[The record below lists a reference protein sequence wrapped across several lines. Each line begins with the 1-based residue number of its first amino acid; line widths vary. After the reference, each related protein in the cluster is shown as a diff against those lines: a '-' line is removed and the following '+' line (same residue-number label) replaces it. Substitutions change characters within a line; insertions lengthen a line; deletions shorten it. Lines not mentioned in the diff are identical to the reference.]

1 MADLSTKISNAAN
14 SADLEMSAFLN
25 SGLNDAEKGSYVG
38 GNTAEALDRVKAMKE
53 DKFKYLMGDLTGADN
68 NITSTAFYVTRT
80 QDLITM
86 SNDID
91 EIAKRQLLTSDLN
104 SGIVKRQQEI
114 NEWSNSNKLDT
125 LFFLQ
130 VLFICL
136 TMICVLVFLKSSGYI
151 STTLQVFMMVLI
163 AAFAV
168 FVLISRARYTSSV
181 RDSRYWDKKRFSKQ
195 LPLTG
200 VSVSCPSAED
210 VQKSMNAL
218 LPSSMTMPNSAATA
232 VNAAT
237 AAATA
242 VNAAATAATRG
253 R

>member
-1 MADLSTKISNAAN
+1 MGDLTTKISNASN
-14 SADLEMSAFLN
+14 SADLEMTAFLN
-25 SGLNDAEKGSYVG
+25 SGLNESEKGSYIG
-38 GNTAEALDRVKAMKE
+38 TNTQNAIDRVRAMKE
-53 DKFKYLMGDLTGADN
+53 DKFKYLMEDLTGADN

-91 EIAKRQLLTSDLN
+91 QVAKKQLVTSDIN
-104 SGIVKRQQEI
+104 SGIIKRQQEI

-136 TMICVLVFLKSSGYI
+136 TMICVVVFLKTLGFVSG
-151 STTLQVFMMVLI
+151 TLQVFLMVLI

-200 VSVSCPSAED
+200 VTVSCPSMDDIE
-210 VQKSMNAL
+210 KSIMGGVTSPAGL
-218 LPSSMTMPNSAATA
+218 SLPGIGGQPAVAPPAAH
-232 VNAAT
+232 
-237 AAATA
+237 
-242 VNAAATAATRG
+242 
-253 R
+253 

>member
-14 SADLEMSAFLN
+14 SADLELSAFLN

-38 GNTAEALDRVKAMKE
+38 GNTAETLDRVKAMKE
-53 DKFKYLMGDLTGADN
+53 DKFKYLMTDLTGADN

-91 EIAKRQLLTSDLN
+91 EVAKKQLTTSDIN
-104 SGIVKRQQEI
+104 AGVIKRQQEI

-136 TMICVLVFLKSSGYI
+136 TMICVAVFLRSLGFI
-151 STTLQVFMMVLI
+151 SLTLQVFLMVLI

-168 FVLISRARYTSSV
+168 FVLISRARFTSAV
-181 RDSRYWDKKRFSKQ
+181 RDSRYWDKRRFSKQ

-200 VSVSCPSAED
+200 VTTSCPSD
-210 VQKSMNAL
+210 TSV
-218 LPSSMTMPNSAATA
+218 PDSAAGMVPTGSIMP
-232 VNAAT
+232 AAGPAGGAPPG
-237 AAATA
+237 AAK
-242 VNAAATAATRG
+242 
-253 R
+253 

>member
-1 MADLSTKISNAAN
+1 MADLSSKISNAAN

-25 SGLNDAEKGSYVG
+25 SGLNDGERGSYVG

-68 NITSTAFYVTRT
+68 NITSTAFYVART

-91 EIAKRQLLTSDLN
+91 QVAKKQLNNSDIN
-104 SGIVKRQQEI
+104 AGIIRRQQEI

-151 STTLQVFMMVLI
+151 STTLQVFLMVLI

-181 RDSRYWDKKRFSKQ
+181 RDSRFWDKKRFSKQ

-200 VSVSCPSAED
+200 MSISCPTGDDIAN
-210 VQKSMNAL
+210 SMNAL

-242 VNAAATAATRG
+242 ATAAATPAGTTG
-253 R
+253 